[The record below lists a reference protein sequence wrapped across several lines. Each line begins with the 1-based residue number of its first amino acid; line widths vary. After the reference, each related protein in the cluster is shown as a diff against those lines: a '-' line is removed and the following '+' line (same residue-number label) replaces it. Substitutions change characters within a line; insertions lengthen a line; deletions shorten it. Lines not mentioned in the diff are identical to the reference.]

1 MINSLKFILSTQLK
15 SSGINKTISGF
26 TLIELLVAMIM
37 AVLIITPLMAFMINI
52 LDGDRKEQA
61 KATSEQEI
69 QAALDYIARD
79 LEQAVYIY
87 DADGVTR
94 NTNTTTISS
103 SGIADQI
110 PPIKSASSCSPTSGS
125 NPSVC
130 TPILVFW
137 KRQLIA
143 DSVGITSSTQT
154 GATNLDDGFAYSLV
168 AYYLITNPNKDNP
181 TWSQE
186 ARIGRFELRGPV
198 NAAYANDNPGKKF
211 NPGFN
216 APPLNKSGATLKD
229 KMNQWQTALGAS
241 ENYSSSTD
249 NPVPVVILVDYIS
262 TTAPGFTINTGT
274 VASPAAATDCP
285 GTNPGSKLVGDQ
297 KSGFF
302 ACVDA
307 NEVLAQVYIRGNAL
321 ARLQNNNPSYNN
333 STKTYFPSSS
343 IRVQGHGFLFTK

>member
-15 SSGINKTISGF
+15 RSGINKTISGF
-26 TLIELLVAMIM
+26 TLIELLVAMVM

-79 LEQAVYIY
+79 LQQAVYIY

-94 NTNTTTISS
+94 NTNTTITS

-110 PPIKSASSCSPTSGS
+110 PPVKSAPNCNPTTGSS
-125 NPSVC
+125 PSVC

-137 KRQLIA
+137 KRQLKP
-143 DSVGITSSTQT
+143 DSVGISASTQT
-154 GATNLDDGFAYSLV
+154 GANADDGFAYSLV
-168 AYYLITNPNKDNP
+168 AYYLITNPNQTNS

-186 ARIGRFELRGPV
+186 ARIGRFELQGPV
-198 NAAYANDNPGKKF
+198 NAANANTTGSASDTGF
-211 NPGFN
+211 NP
-216 APPLNKSGATLKD
+216 PPINKSGATLKD
-229 KMNQWQTALGAS
+229 KMNQWQTASGS
-241 ENYSSSTD
+241 YTQR
-249 NPVPVVILVDYIS
+249 VDTLIDYVS
-262 TTAPGFTINTGT
+262 TTAPTSTT
-274 VASPAAATDCP
+274 TPCSSP
-285 GTNPGSKLVGDQ
+285 NLVGSQ
-297 KSGFF
+297 TSGFF

-321 ARLQNNNPSYNN
+321 ARLQNNNLAYADN
-333 STKTYFPSSS
+333 TKTYFPSSS
-343 IRVQGHGFLFTK
+343 IRVQGRGFLFSK

>member
-1 MINSLKFILSTQLK
+1 MISLLKFILSIQLK
-15 SSGINKTISGF
+15 RSKTNKTISGF
-26 TLIELLVAMIM
+26 TLIELLVAMVL

-79 LEQAVYIY
+79 LQQAVYIY

-94 NTNTTTISS
+94 NTNTTVSS

-110 PPIKSASSCSPTSGS
+110 PPAKSASSCSPTSS
-125 NPSVC
+125 TNLNVC

-143 DSVGITSSTQT
+143 DSVGISANTQT
-154 GATNLDDGFAYSLV
+154 SATNTDDGFAYSLV
-168 AYYLITNPNKDNP
+168 AYYLITNPNPPANSP
-181 TWSQE
+181 WSQE

-198 NAAYANDNPGKKF
+198 NATNANATGSASDTGF
-211 NPGFN
+211 NP
-216 APPLNKSGATLKD
+216 PPLNKSGASLKE

-241 ENYSSSTD
+241 ANYSTG
-249 NPVPVVILVDYIS
+249 NQVVTLVDYIS
-262 TTAPGFTINTGT
+262 TTAPNSTPCS
-274 VASPAAATDCP
+274 SP
-285 GTNPGSKLVGDQ
+285 NLVGSQ
-297 KSGFF
+297 TSGFF

-307 NEVLAQVYIRGNAL
+307 TQILAQVYIRGNAL
-321 ARLQNNNPSYNN
+321 ARVQNNNLAYNVN
-333 STKTYFPSSS
+333 TKSYFPNAS
-343 IRVQGHGFLFTK
+343 IRVQGRGFLFTK

>member
-79 LEQAVYIY
+79 LQQAVYIY

-94 NTNTTTISS
+94 NANTTTISS
-103 SGIADQI
+103 SGIKDQI
-110 PPIKSASSCSPTSGS
+110 PPVKSATSCSPTSAS
-125 NPSVC
+125 NLNVC

-137 KRQLIA
+137 KRQLIPN
-143 DSVGITSSTQT
+143 SVGITASTQT
-154 GATNLDDGFAYSLV
+154 AAANTDDGYAYSLV
-168 AYYLITNPNKDNP
+168 AYYLITNPNQTNS
-181 TWSQE
+181 TWSKE

-198 NAAYANDNPGKKF
+198 NAAFANDDPGKKF
-211 NPGFN
+211 NPGFS
-216 APPLNKSGATLKD
+216 PPPINKSGVLLKD

-241 ENYSSSTD
+241 DTYSSVT
-249 NPVPVVILVDYIS
+249 NPVQVVTLIDYIS
-262 TTAPGFTINTGT
+262 TTAPSSTPCS
-274 VASPAAATDCP
+274 SP
-285 GTNPGSKLVGDQ
+285 NLVGSQ
-297 KSGFF
+297 TSGFF
-302 ACVDA
+302 VCIDA

-321 ARLQNNNPSYNN
+321 ARLQNNNLAYSDNQ
-333 STKTYFPSSS
+333 KTYFPSSS
-343 IRVQGHGFLFTK
+343 IRVQGRGFLFSK

>member
-15 SSGINKTISGF
+15 RSGINKTISGF

-94 NTNTTTISS
+94 NTNTTISS

-110 PPIKSASSCSPTSGS
+110 PPVKSASSCSPTSGS

-137 KRQLIA
+137 KRELKP
-143 DSVGITSSTQT
+143 DSVGITASNQTSATQT
-154 GATNLDDGFAYSLV
+154 DDGFAYSLV
-168 AYYLITNPNKDNP
+168 AYYLITNPNQSDS

-186 ARIGRFELRGPV
+186 ARIGRFELQGPV
-198 NAAYANDNPGKKF
+198 NAAYANATGSASDTGF
-211 NPGFN
+211 NP
-216 APPLNKSGATLKD
+216 PPLSKIGATLKE

-241 ENYSSSTD
+241 ANYSTS
-249 NPVPVVILVDYIS
+249 NQVVTLVDYIS
-262 TTAPGFTINTGT
+262 TTVPPSASAAPCS
-274 VASPAAATDCP
+274 SP
-285 GTNPGSKLVGDQ
+285 NLVGSQ
-297 KSGFF
+297 TSGFF
-302 ACVDA
+302 ACVNA

-321 ARLQNNNPSYNN
+321 ARLQNNNLVSTDN
-333 STKTYFPSSS
+333 TKTYFPSSS